1 MLFQTVPRLILCCFA
16 LGRGGVGWGGGSSV
30 HTILPHLPSDSFLLN
45 KNASLSTV
53 FARRPS
59 NVTTGC

>member
-1 MLFQTVPRLILCCFA
+1 MLFCT
-16 LGRGGVGWGGGSSV
+16 GEGWGGVGGDSSV